1 MIENLNKEHWRDV
14 AGYDGMYQVSDLG
27 RVRSRKS
34 GEWRVLKAR
43 KIGRG
48 YLGVNLCKDNK
59 IKNVYIH
66 RLVADAF
73 IKNDDETKTIIN
85 HINEIK
91 SDNRVSNLEWCD
103 YRYNLTYND
112 IHHRRTV
119 NRNTPQHYNSKRS
132 KIKDIYRPDLSSK
145 ENIKLFKD
153 QGIDCCERTVWLLR
167 KDLGLTRKC
176 TKRS

>member
-1 MIENLNKEHWRDV
+1 MKDNLNKEEWRDV
-14 AGYDGMYQVSDLG
+14 DGYDGMYQVSDFG
-27 RVRSRKS
+27 RVRSLKF
-34 GEWRVLKAR
+34 GKVRVLRAS
-43 KIGRG
+43 KIGSG

-59 IKNVYIH
+59 TNNVYIH
-66 RLVADAF
+66 RLVAQAF
-73 IKNDDETKTIIN
+73 IPNDDNSKTIIN
-85 HINEIK
+85 HINEDK
-91 SDNRVSNLEWCD
+91 TDNRVDNLEWCD

-112 IHHRRTV
+112 INHRRTV
-119 NRNTPQHYNSKRS
+119 NRNTPKHYNCKRL

-167 KDLGLTRKC
+167 KDLGLTRKY

>member
-14 AGYDGMYQVSDLG
+14 AGYEGMYQVSDLG

-73 IKNDDETKTIIN
+73 
-85 HINEIK
+85 
-91 SDNRVSNLEWCD
+91 
-103 YRYNLTYND
+103 
-112 IHHRRTV
+112 
-119 NRNTPQHYNSKRS
+119 
-132 KIKDIYRPDLSSK
+132 
-145 ENIKLFKD
+145 
-153 QGIDCCERTVWLLR
+153 
-167 KDLGLTRKC
+167 
-176 TKRS
+176 